1 MPEFHCGLVILHRR
15 GTAIRREYLEVRL
28 TRVQRR
34 LHIQS
39 LTQMHADGKVCLR
52 IFGGSRYD
60 CSAASLPISLIFEDV
75 QTEGVVSTALDVDMN
90 LLSHRFESNGGDDF
104 QVIEITAEGHLDQE
118 KNAKVIFNSVR
129 P

>member
-1 MPEFHCGLVILHRR
+1 MPEFHCGLVVLHRR

-39 LTQMHADGKVCLR
+39 LTQMHADWKVCLR
-52 IFGGSRYD
+52 VFGGSRYD
-60 CSAASLPISLIFEDV
+60 CSTAPLAISLIFEDV
-75 QTEGVVSTALDVDMN
+75 QTERVVSTALDVDMN
-90 LLSHRFESNGGDDF
+90 LLSHRFESNGADNF
-104 QVIEITAEGHLDQE
+104 QVIKITAEGHLDQE
-118 KNAKVIFNSVR
+118 KDAKVLFSSVR

>member
-39 LTQMHADGKVCLR
+39 LTQMHADRKVCLR
-52 IFGGSRYD
+52 VFGGSD
-60 CSAASLPISLIFEDV
+60 CSTAPLPISLIFEDV
-75 QTEGVVSTALDVDMN
+75 QTERVVSTALDVDVN
-90 LLSHRFESNGGDDF
+90 LLSHRFESNGADNF
-104 QVIEITAEGHLDQE
+104 QVIEITAEGYLDQE
-118 KNAKVIFNSVR
+118 KDAKVIFNSVR